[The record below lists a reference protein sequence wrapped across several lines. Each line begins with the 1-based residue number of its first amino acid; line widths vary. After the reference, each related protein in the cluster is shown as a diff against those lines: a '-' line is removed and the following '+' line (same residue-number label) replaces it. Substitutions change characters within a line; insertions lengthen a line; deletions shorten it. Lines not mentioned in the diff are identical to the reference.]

1 MYLSPKKQK
10 FVDYIKEFT
19 SSNDRPPTFVEIMNG
34 LNYSSLGTINWY
46 IVELEKEGL
55 IERVK
60 GYNGKRALSVLEEKM
75 NNELPLL
82 GMVSAGMPLEIFDN
96 EEYIEV
102 PKSLSANG
110 NYVLKVNGDSMQDD
124 GILDGDFVVIKKIQ
138 IARPGETVVAI
149 VNGEA
154 TLKRYYV
161 GSNGIELHP
170 RNSNYSVIDVKKED
184 DLIIQGKVLG
194 VFREYN

>member
-1 MYLSPKKQK
+1 MLSPKKQK

-102 PKSLSANG
+102 PKSLSSNG